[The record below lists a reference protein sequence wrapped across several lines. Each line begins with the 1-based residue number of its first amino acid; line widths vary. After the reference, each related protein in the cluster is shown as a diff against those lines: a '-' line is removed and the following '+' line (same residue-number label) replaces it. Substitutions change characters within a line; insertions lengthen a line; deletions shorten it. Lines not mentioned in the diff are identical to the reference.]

1 MQTKPLSAYNTLNGY
16 HTTVNKLRSFFLDK
30 GFIEVDTQARRSIL
44 AACEDPATIATYD
57 FANTKW
63 PLPQTGQ
70 MWLEYELLKNP
81 DVPGVFCSTTSY
93 RNEPNPVPERHLNIF
108 PMFEFESHGG
118 FPALQKIVEELC
130 SYLELDD
137 VQNFRDGDYK
147 FVADY
152 YNTDEIRAN
161 QEMSIWK
168 DFGPVFLLK
177 HFPYHTHPFFNM
189 KKDGEV
195 AKKIDAILYGME
207 TIGSAERSCNVE
219 EMRELFHTISHG
231 MYAKLLFNLFG
242 KERVEKELNEFLSL
256 DFFPR
261 FGGGIGLTRMIRAIS
276 LSQEAR
282 GEVPITI
289 AQPKMHQRTF

>member
-1 MQTKPLSAYNTLNGY
+1 
-16 HTTVNKLRSFFLDK
+16 
-30 GFIEVDTQARRSIL
+30 
-44 AACEDPATIATYD
+44 
-57 FANTKW
+57 
-63 PLPQTGQ
+63 
-70 MWLEYELLKNP
+70 
-81 DVPGVFCSTTSY
+81 
-93 RNEPNPVPERHLNIF
+93 
-108 PMFEFESHGG
+108 
-118 FPALQKIVEELC
+118 
-130 SYLELDD
+130 
-137 VQNFRDGDYK
+137 
-147 FVADY
+147 
-152 YNTDEIRAN
+152 
-161 QEMSIWK
+161 
-168 DFGPVFLLK
+168 
-177 HFPYHTHPFFNM
+177 M